1 MTDVVGRVGHTPV
14 GELDADLA
22 VAAICIAGA
31 AVMLW
36 CAGRRVEEVRR
47 EQLMLAGARESA
59 QEQEASTRRE
69 LDSARTELTAVTEE
83 RDGLRRRLNTPESA
97 E

>member
-1 MTDVVGRVGHTPV
+1 MSELGRVGHTPV

-36 CAGRRVEEVRR
+36 CAGRRLEEVRR
-47 EQLMLAGARESA
+47 EQLKLAGARESA
-59 QEQEASTRRE
+59 QEQEASARRE
-69 LDSARTELTAVTEE
+69 LDGTRTELTAVTEE
-83 RDGLRRRLNTPESA
+83 CDALRRRLNTPEVS

>member
-1 MTDVVGRVGHTPV
+1 MIDIGRVGHTPV
-14 GELDADLA
+14 GELEADLA
-22 VAAICIAGA
+22 VVALCIAFA
-31 AVMLW
+31 ATLLW
-36 CAGRRVEEVRR
+36 LSTRHVDEIRR
-47 EQLMLAGARESA
+47 EMIKLAGARESA